1 MTTFFV
7 CQPPTPPLLLRRTG
21 AATDEAFLHGTWQP
35 TKIIIDFMFGHE
47 DNVTGPISE
56 QDARALVPAAFA

>member
-1 MTTFFV
+1 MTTTYYA
-7 CQPPTPPLLLRRTG
+7 CEPPTPPLLLRRTG

-47 DNVTGPISE
+47 DNVTEISE
-56 QDARALVPAAFA
+56 QDARTITPHAFA